1 MLNQGLNRNS
11 LGGSTRATV
20 LIMLIAMSAAIAAA
34 QSTFQTFSGTVVD
47 ATGKPVPGV
56 TLVLADARRQAKYE
70 VKSNDAGTFEFI
82 GLPSGN
88 YAVEL
93 QANARGFAP
102 LKETVTL
109 GGSNVQRRLVL
120 HIGSL
125 EETIMV
131 GFAPGPAPA
140 PVVKEVSAPDLSG
153 CVVTAVGGRITPPRK
168 IRDVHP
174 QYPAQLRG
182 TDTEGTVVMNATIGV
197 DGYVTDVQVVGSPQA
212 DLANAAMAAVRD
224 WRYSQTLLNCTP
236 VEVQMRVTTTFKP
249 MPAPAAGPPKP

>member
-1 MLNQGLNRNS
+1 MAIS
-11 LGGSTRATV
+11 MMSTVAR
-20 LIMLIAMSAAIAAA
+20 AIAAA
-34 QSTFQTFSGTVVD
+34 QSTFQTFPGMVVD

-56 TLVLADARRQAKYE
+56 TVVLTDARRQAKYE
-70 VKSNDAGTFEFI
+70 VKSNDTGTFEFI

-88 YAVEL
+88 YTVEL
-93 QANARGFAP
+93 QANERGFAP
-102 LKETVTL
+102 LKEAVTL
-109 GGSNVQRRLVL
+109 GGSNVQRRFVL

-140 PVVKEVSAPDLSG
+140 PVVKEVSTPDLSG

-182 TDTEGTVVMNATIGV
+182 TDTEGTVVMSATIGV

-212 DLANAAMAAVRD
+212 DLANAAIAAVRD
-224 WRYSQTLLNCTP
+224 WRYSQTLP
-236 VEVQMRVTTTFKP
+236 
-249 MPAPAAGPPKP
+249 